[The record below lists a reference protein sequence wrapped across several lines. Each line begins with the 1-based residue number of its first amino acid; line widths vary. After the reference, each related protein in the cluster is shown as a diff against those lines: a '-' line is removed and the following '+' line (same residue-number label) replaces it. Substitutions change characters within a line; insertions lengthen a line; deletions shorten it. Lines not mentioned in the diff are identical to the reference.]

1 MLKIFQ
7 GIYVNRLLLTLLLSV
22 TLNAEMTINEAWQSV
37 ELRNDGLK
45 AESSDVKRAELKSSS
60 AESMYLP
67 SISITGS
74 YTHLSKPIGTDTH
87 SLADNISSLL
97 PITSAVMSALP
108 NKAIDF
114 SEQDVFLA
122 DLQILWP
129 LYTGGKIDAAQ
140 DIYAA
145 QVNEAKAKQEMR
157 KDVEFLKLVKY
168 YYGVVVS
175 ESLLQ
180 TREKAQKALE
190 IHYENA
196 KKLKQE
202 GQIANIELLNSQVKL
217 DAARIE
223 TSKAKHKFEIASS
236 ALATVTKLRDKPKSE
251 LFVNENM
258 QDEAYY
264 KNQTQKNYAGLKVL
278 DAKASQSESLVSIKE
293 ASWHPQIAAYG
304 NYNLYKDDSPIMST
318 LPTWFAGVMVKID
331 LLQRKDRSEDVQAAE
346 LLNAKVKYL
355 KAQAIEDL
363 RLLVEKTY
371 KEMLSDYEE
380 FNALNSSIELA
391 KENYRLREIAFKEGL
406 STSVELVDAQ
416 MFLLGAKTKRLNA
429 AYNFVQ
435 KVSQLTVLSGD
446 REIFFEIAQSS
457 EEIR

>member
-1 MLKIFQ
+1 M
-7 GIYVNRLLLTLLLSV
+7 NRLFLPFLISITLS
-22 TLNAEMTINEAWQSV
+22 ASMTIDEAWQSV
-37 ELRNDGLK
+37 ELKNDGLK

-60 AESMYLP
+60 AKSMYLP
-67 SISITGS
+67 SVSITGS
-74 YTHLSKPIGTDTH
+74 YTHLSDPVKIEGEVDLST
-87 SLADNISSLL
+87 L
-97 PITSAVMSALP
+97 PLPLP
-108 NKAIDF
+108 NIPFELDLTK
-114 SEQDVFLA
+114 QDIFLA
-122 DLQILWP
+122 DLNVLWP

-145 QVNEAKAKQEMR
+145 QVNEAKAKQAMK
-157 KDVEFLKLVKY
+157 KDVEFLKLIKY

-180 TREKAQKALE
+180 TRMKAEKALE

-196 KKLKQE
+196 KKLKAQ
-202 GQIANIELLNSQVKL
+202 GQIAKIELLNAEVKL
-217 DAARIE
+217 DSARIE
-223 TSKAKHKFEIASS
+223 TSKARHKFEIASS
-236 ALATVTKLRDKPKSE
+236 ALASVTKLRDKPDSK

-258 QDEAYY
+258 QNEDYY
-264 KNQTQKNYAGLKVL
+264 KDETAKNYAGLRVL
-278 DAKASQSESLVSIKE
+278 DAKAAQSDSLISIKE
-293 ASWHPQIAAYG
+293 AAWHPEVAAFG
-304 NYNLYKDDSPIMST
+304 NINLYRDDSPLMET
-318 LPTWFAGVMVKID
+318 LPTWFAGVMVKFD
-331 LLQRKDRSEDVQAAE
+331 LLQRKDRSEDIQAAE

-391 KENYRLREIAFKEGL
+391 RENYRLREIAFKEGL

-416 MFLLGAKTKRLNA
+416 MFLLGARTKRLNA

-446 REIFFEIAQSS
+446 REVFFEIAQSS

>member
-1 MLKIFQ
+1 MKIIQ
-7 GIYVNRLLLTLLLSV
+7 GIYVNRLLLTLLLSL
-22 TLNAEMTINEAWQSV
+22 TLNAEMTIDEAWQSTASK
-37 ELRNDGLK
+37 NDGLK
-45 AESSDVKRAELKSSS
+45 ANSSDVKRAELKSSS
-60 AESMYLP
+60 AKSMYLP
-67 SISITGS
+67 SVTLTGS
-74 YTHLSKPIGTDTH
+74 YTHLD
-87 SLADNISSLL
+87 DNIKIEDTLTL
-97 PITSAVMSALP
+97 PVSGTQLP
-108 NKAIDF
+108 FRIDL

-122 DLQILWP
+122 DLHVLWP

-145 QVNEAKAKQEMR
+145 QVNEAKAKQEMK

-180 TREKAQKALE
+180 TRLQAQKALE
-190 IHYENA
+190 IHYDNA
-196 KKLKQE
+196 KKLKAQ
-202 GQIANIELLNSQVKL
+202 GQIAKIELLNAEVKL

-223 TSKAKHKFEIASS
+223 TSKAKHKFEIAAS
-236 ALATVTKLRDKPKSE
+236 ALASVTKLISKPSSK

-258 QDEAYY
+258 QTEDYY
-264 KNQTQKNYAGLKVL
+264 KNETQKNYAGLKVL
-278 DAKASQSESLVSIKE
+278 DAKASQSNSLITIKE
-293 ASWHPQIAAYG
+293 AAWHPEVVAYG

-318 LPTWFAGVMVKID
+318 LPTWFAGVMVKIN
-331 LLQRKDRSEDVQAAE
+331 LLERKDRSEDVQAAE
-346 LLNAKVKYL
+346 LLNAKVKHL

-380 FNALNSSIELA
+380 FNALNSSVELA
-391 KENYRLREIAFKEGL
+391 HENYRLREIAFKEGL

-416 MFLLGAKTKRLNA
+416 MFLLGAKTSRLNA

-446 REIFFEIAQSS
+446 REMFFEIAHNSQ
-457 EEIR
+457 EIK

>member
-1 MLKIFQ
+1 
-7 GIYVNRLLLTLLLSV
+7 VNRLFLPFLISITLS
-22 TLNAEMTINEAWQSV
+22 ASMTIDEAWQSV
-37 ELRNDGLK
+37 ELKNDGLK

-60 AESMYLP
+60 AKSMYLP
-67 SISITGS
+67 SVSITGS
-74 YTHLSKPIGTDTH
+74 YTHLSDPVKIEGEVDLST
-87 SLADNISSLL
+87 L
-97 PITSAVMSALP
+97 PLPLP
-108 NKAIDF
+108 NIPFELDLTK
-114 SEQDVFLA
+114 QDIFLA
-122 DLQILWP
+122 DLNVLWP

-145 QVNEAKAKQEMR
+145 QVNEAKAKQAMK
-157 KDVEFLKLVKY
+157 KDVEFLKLIKY

-180 TREKAQKALE
+180 TRMKAEKALE

-196 KKLKQE
+196 KKLKAQ
-202 GQIANIELLNSQVKL
+202 GQIAKIELLNAEVKL
-217 DAARIE
+217 DSARIE
-223 TSKAKHKFEIASS
+223 TSKARHKFEIASS
-236 ALATVTKLRDKPKSE
+236 ALASVTKLRDKPDSK

-258 QDEAYY
+258 QNEDYY
-264 KNQTQKNYAGLKVL
+264 KDETAKNYAGLRVL
-278 DAKASQSESLVSIKE
+278 DAKAAQSDSLISIKE
-293 ASWHPQIAAYG
+293 AAWHPEVAAFG
-304 NYNLYKDDSPIMST
+304 NINLYRDDSPLMET
-318 LPTWFAGVMVKID
+318 LPTWFAGVMVKFD
-331 LLQRKDRSEDVQAAE
+331 LLQRKDRSEDIQAAE

-391 KENYRLREIAFKEGL
+391 RENYRLREIAFKEGL

-416 MFLLGAKTKRLNA
+416 MFLLGARTKRLNA

-446 REIFFEIAQSS
+446 REVFFEIAQSS